1 MLKNIPSGHDI
12 LGNIAVL
19 KFHKGTKIKDKKKAA
34 RNLLKKVKGITTV
47 LEKSEK
53 VKGRLRT
60 IKTKLLAGKN
70 TKEALYRENNCIL
83 KLNIDSCYFS
93 PRLSNERLELAR
105 KIKKKDQVLVMF
117 AGVSPFSVVLAK
129 LGKPKKV
136 VSVELGKTCCKYG
149 KENVK
154 LNKLDNIEVLQGD
167 VKKVLPRLKKKRIK
181 FDKIVMPRPQ
191 LKDTFLKEAMSV
203 AKKNTMIY
211 YYGFGN
217 DAKEVFEEIRTDI
230 EKLKK
235 KVKIINVKKAGNIA
249 PYRFRWRVDMK
260 VL

>member
-19 KFHKGTKIKDKKKAA
+19 KFHKGTKAGNKKKAA
-34 RNLLKKVKGITTV
+34 QNLLKKVKGITTV

-70 TKEALYRENNCIL
+70 TREATYRENNCTL

-105 KIKKKDQVLVMF
+105 KIKKTDNVLVMF
-117 AGVSPFSVVLAK
+117 AGVSPFPIVIAK
-129 LGKPKKV
+129 LAKPKKV
-136 VSVELGKTCCKYG
+136 ISIELGKTCHKYG
-149 KENVK
+149 KENIK
-154 LNKLDNIEVLQGD
+154 LNKLNNVEILQGD
-167 VKKVLPRLKKKRIK
+167 VKKIVPRLKKKK
-181 FDKIVMPRPQ
+181 FEKIVMPRPQ
-191 LKDTFLKEAMSV
+191 LKDTFLKEAMLVS
-203 AKKNTMIY
+203 KKNTIIY

-217 DAKEVFEEIRTDI
+217 DVKEVFEEIKSSL

-260 VL
+260 VM